1 MRTTTTRTFRLGLM
15 IEEKDLPAIHDHFNA
30 LEDDLNAIAQ
40 DEQLPTIYVTLDLR
54 NYPAKDS
61 LEVTKERVILHL
73 CLEGIALTNFRAE
86 VVKALTDRLSGVEG
100 IPVGLVEKI
109 NELGEV

>member
-1 MRTTTTRTFRLGLM
+1 MNFTTRTFRLGLM
-15 IEEKDLPAIHDHFNA
+15 VEEKDLPAIHDKFNE
-30 LEDDLNAIAQ
+30 LEDDLNTIVGE
-40 DEQLPTIYVTLDLR
+40 EQLPTIYVTLDLR

-86 VVKALTDRLSGVEG
+86 VIERLTKCLVGVEN
-100 IPVGLVEKI
+100 IPEGLIDKI
-109 NELGEV
+109 MQLGDV